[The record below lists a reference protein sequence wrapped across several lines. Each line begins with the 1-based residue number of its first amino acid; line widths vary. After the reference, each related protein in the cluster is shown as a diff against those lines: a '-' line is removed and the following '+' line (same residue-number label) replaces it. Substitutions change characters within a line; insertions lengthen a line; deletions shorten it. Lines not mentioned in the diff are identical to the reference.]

1 MPRAGPGGRHLQ
13 RAHCRVQQEHARAT
27 ITAADHGERR
37 GGSRRRNVEA
47 LLGASDVAAT
57 RLPTEVEGE
66 EHVGEA
72 RRPCVRRSTSVT
84 MAWGELEE
92 EVE

>member
-1 MPRAGPGGRHLQ
+1 M
-13 RAHCRVQQEHARAT
+13 
-27 ITAADHGERR
+27 
-37 GGSRRRNVEA
+37 EA